1 MLVGHGTV
9 HEVAIHEPNRPTLA
23 YCFNAGEILTL
34 LWLVHAAATAPY
46 QTPTIHIRY
55 RIHREGALCPSQDVR
70 TAYTY
75 PILYYTCLSYPILPL
90 LCLCI
95 CLSYPIYILYLS
107 YTYPICMV
115 CHPIYVTQ
123 AYSGPHRARQY
134 DIHTR
139 PIPYLIHMNTL
150 SVSIRGVWI
159 PSMVPARFEPICRKA
174 EALRQTC
181 HAACLFDLGFV
192 YPNFS
197 RVI

>member
-1 MLVGHGTV
+1 MSVTG
-9 HEVAIHEPNRPTLA
+9 
-23 YCFNAGEILTL
+23 
-34 LWLVHAAATAPY
+34 
-46 QTPTIHIRY
+46 
-55 RIHREGALCPSQDVR
+55 R
-70 TAYTY
+70 TDC
-75 PILYYTCLSYPILPL
+75 LYLSYPILHM
-90 LCLCI
+90 
-95 CLSYPIYILYLS
+95 PILS
-107 YTYPICMV
+107 YTASPLPMHLPILSYI
-115 CHPIYVTQ
+115 HPISILYVSHMYGLPSHIRH
-123 AYSGPHRARQY
+123 ASILRAPSSATIRQY